1 MKVFIMDVEE
11 TTSRTV
17 VARAE
22 DLQQAIAK
30 VRAGKDFAVLREHP
44 VTQLKVIRHEQRES

>member
-1 MKVFIMDVEE
+1 MDVEE